1 MENVAATDHSIGI
14 TLMKPY
20 LCRAVRNWTIILSAS
35 AFCNIQRQGLAAT
48 VCQELQA
55 RGTTLC
61 TYGNLLDQRY
71 GTDALVHDFE
81 ELSFYLPTVHSVST
95 SIVSFQS
102 TVHSGSVY
110 LYSILLLRVLPV
122 TALLIRISPNSR
134 QTVYTYL
141 LDFLD

>member
-1 MENVAATDHSIGI
+1 MAATDHSIGI

-20 LCRAVRNWTIILSAS
+20 PCRAVRNWTIIESAS
-35 AFCNIQRQGLAAT
+35 AIYRGKVLP
-48 VCQELQA
+48 LQYA
-55 RGTTLC
+55 KSYRLLCTLC
-61 TYGNLLDQRY
+61 SYGNLLDQRY
-71 GTDALVHDFE
+71 GTDAFVHDFE
-81 ELSFYLPTVHSVST
+81 ELSFYLPTVHPVST

-102 TVHSGSVY
+102 TVHSDSVY

-134 QTVYTYL
+134 QTIYTYL

>member
-1 MENVAATDHSIGI
+1 MSASATYRGKV
-14 TLMKPY
+14 LPLQYAKNYRLEVLPY
-20 LCRAVRNWTIILSAS
+20 LCS
-35 AFCNIQRQGLAAT
+35 
-48 VCQELQA
+48 
-55 RGTTLC
+55 
-61 TYGNLLDQRY
+61 YGNLLDQRY
-71 GTDALVHDFE
+71 GTDAFVHDFE

-122 TALLIRISPNSR
+122 TALFIRISPNSR

>member
-1 MENVAATDHSIGI
+1 MAATDHSIGI

-20 LCRAVRNWTIILSAS
+20 PCRAVRNWTIIECI
-35 AFCNIQRQGLAAT
+35 CNIQRQGLAAT
-48 VCQELQA
+48 ICQELQA
-55 RGTTLC
+55 TTLC
-61 TYGNLLDQRY
+61 SYGNLLDQRY
-71 GTDALVHDFE
+71 GTDAFVHDFE

-102 TVHSGSVY
+102 TVHSDSVY

-134 QTVYTYL
+134 QTIYTYL

>member
-1 MENVAATDHSIGI
+1 MAATDHSIGI

-20 LCRAVRNWTIILSAS
+20 PCRAVRNWTIIECI
-35 AFCNIQRQGLAAT
+35 CNIQRQGLAAT

-55 RGTTLC
+55 TTLC
-61 TYGNLLDQRY
+61 SYGNLLDQRY
-71 GTDALVHDFE
+71 VPYGTDAFVHDFE
-81 ELSFYLPTVHSVST
+81 ELSFYPPTVHSVST